1 MKISFFI
8 LYLFAV
14 LLCGSIY
21 LGDIGL
27 TVRHVAVILM
37 LIFLGIKF
45 FSEKWSNK
53 IPRVY
58 IKFYLFYLLVLA
70 IALILNGDFES
81 YDYLKLLLSLHFVS
95 IVTFFAVDYFVD
107 NRRCFLF
114 ISIAFM
120 LLLLA
125 DSFVTYLQYNNDP
138 IGWAVGMFF
147 SDIADSESF
156 FSNHDTALGTSVTP
170 GIFGHVVNNAT
181 FLTTL
186 IPFGII
192 IISNRKSNI
201 FINTLT
207 VLCLILLTLGV
218 FFTQQRV
225 AFFTVILF
233 FLLIIWTLVRK
244 NPLKA
249 VIISLLI
256 LLPVIVYYI
265 DYIVNVDVGRLANSD
280 QGDTRLKLYSSAVNY
295 ITENFFLGGPTGFEK
310 ITGYSAHNI
319 ILDSF
324 INAGLFGFCS
334 AMLLYFYT
342 IIHSLKSFRIYFKK
356 NDLAGIAYH
365 SSLLIVMFLSMFHNV
380 SFLTGDAIIFVVL
393 AMALKYDRLTLSSRK
408 IK

>member
-1 MKISFFI
+1 MRIIFLI
-8 LYLFAV
+8 LYLLAI
-14 LLCGSIY
+14 LSCGSIY
-21 LGDIGL
+21 LSNWGL
-27 TVRHVAVILM
+27 TVRHVAVICM
-37 LIFLGIKF
+37 VIYLGTKF
-45 FSEKWSNK
+45 VYEKWKYK
-53 IPRVY
+53 IPRIY
-58 IKFYLFYLLVLA
+58 IKLYILYLFVLA

-81 YDYLKLLLSLHFVS
+81 YNFLKLLVSLHFVS
-95 IVTFFAVDYFVD
+95 IITFFAVDYFID
-107 NRRCFLF
+107 HRNCYLY
-114 ISIAFM
+114 ISITFM

-138 IGWAVGMFF
+138 IGWVIGMYF

-170 GIFGHVVNNAT
+170 GVFGHVVNNAT
-181 FLTTL
+181 FLATL
-186 IPFGII
+186 IPFGVV
-192 IISNRKSNI
+192 IISNKKSNI
-201 FINTLT
+201 FIKTLT

-233 FLLIIWTLVRK
+233 FLLIIWILVRK

-249 VIISLLI
+249 VLISLLI

-265 DYIVNVDVGRLANSD
+265 DYIINVDVGRLANSS
-280 QGDTRLKLYSSAVNY
+280 QGDTRLKLYSSAISY
-295 ITENFFLGGPTGFEK
+295 ISENFFLGGPTGFEK
-310 ITGYSAHNI
+310 ITGFSAHNI

-334 AMLLYFYT
+334 AMFLYFYT

-356 NDLAGIAYH
+356 NDLAGIACH
-365 SSLLIVMFLSMFHNV
+365 SSLLIVMFLAMFHNV

>member
-14 LLCGSIY
+14 LLCGTIY

-27 TVRHVAVILM
+27 TVRHIAVIFIF
-37 LIFLGIKF
+37 IFLCIKF

-53 IPRVY
+53 IPRIY
-58 IKFYLFYLLVLA
+58 IKFYLLYLLVLA
-70 IALILNGDFES
+70 IALFFNGDFVS
-81 YDYLKLLLSLHFVS
+81 YNYLKLLLSLHFVS
-95 IVTFFAVDYFVD
+95 IVTFFAVDYFVN
-107 NRRCFLF
+107 NRSSILLV
-114 ISIAFM
+114 SIAFM
-120 LLLLA
+120 FLLLV
-125 DSFVTYLQYNNDP
+125 DSFVTFLQYNNDP
-138 IGWAVGMFF
+138 IGWAIGMYF
-147 SDIADSESF
+147 SDIEDSESF
-156 FSNHDTALGTSVTP
+156 FSNHDTSLGTSVTP

-181 FLTTL
+181 FLASL
-186 IPFGII
+186 IPFGVV
-192 IISNRKSNI
+192 IISNKTSNL
-201 FINTLT
+201 FVKVLT

-225 AFFTVILF
+225 AFYLVILF

-249 VIISLLI
+249 VAISLLI

-265 DYIVNVDVGRLANSD
+265 DFIINVDLGRLANSE

-295 ITENFFLGGPTGFEK
+295 ISENFFFGGPTGFEK

-324 INAGLFGFCS
+324 INAGLFGFCT
-334 AMLLYFYT
+334 AMLLYVYT
-342 IIHSLKSFRIYFKK
+342 IIHSLKSFRIYLKK
-356 NDLAGIAYH
+356 RDFAGIACH
-365 SSLLIVMFLSMFHNV
+365 SSLLIVMFLAMFHNV